1 MNPSL
6 PVGRLGFLNPFKL
19 IGGERMGLVVQK
31 YGGTSVGDV
40 ERIRNVARRV
50 LDTKNHGNEVVV
62 VVSAMAGETDK
73 LIRLAQ
79 QVTQNP
85 DEREMDVLISTGE
98 QVSIALLA
106 MALKALGADSKSYLG
121 FQIKIA
127 TDSAFGKARITG
139 IDSEKLMN
147 DLKSGR
153 IVVVAGFQGV
163 DELTNITT
171 LGRGG
176 SDTTAVAIA
185 AALKADS
192 CEIYTDVDGVYTT
205 DPNICSK
212 ARKLSKISYD
222 EMLEMASLGS
232 KVLQIRSVE
241 FAKKYDVPIH
251 VRSSFN
257 DNPGTIVCK
266 EEKEMER
273 VVVSGVTYNKNEA
286 KIEVMG
292 LPDIPGVA
300 AKLFKPIADASIV
313 VDMIIQTSS
322 TEKGCAD
329 MAFTVPKTDFTKTLQ
344 IVKETIKEF
353 GGKEVKFNEDIAK
366 VSIVGAGMR
375 SHSNVATQMFSALAK
390 EGVNIQM
397 ISTSEIKISCIIDSK
412 YTELAVRA
420 LHDAFELD
428 KPTIAEER

>member
-1 MNPSL
+1 MA
-6 PVGRLGFLNPFKL
+6 
-19 IGGERMGLVVQK
+19 LVVQK

-50 LDTKNHGNEVVV
+50 LHTKNQGHEVVV

-79 QVTQNP
+79 QVTPNP
-85 DEREMDVLISTGE
+85 DEREMDVLVSTGE

-106 MALKALGADSKSYLG
+106 IALKDMGVDAKSYLG

-139 IDSEKLMN
+139 IESEKVLN
-147 DLKSGR
+147 DLKNGR
-153 IVVVAGFQGV
+153 VVVVAGFQGM
-163 DELTNITT
+163 DESDNITT

-176 SDTTAVAIA
+176 SDTTAVAVA
-185 AALKADS
+185 AALKADA

-232 KVLQIRSVE
+232 KVLQTRSVE

-266 EEKEMER
+266 EDEEMER

-286 KIEVMG
+286 KIEVMR

-300 AKLFKPIADASIV
+300 AKIFKPIADANIV

-322 TEKGCAD
+322 IEKGCAD
-329 MAFTVPKTDFTKTLQ
+329 VAFTVPKSDFTKTLQ
-344 IVKETIKEF
+344 IIKETVKEF
-353 GGKEVKFNEDIAK
+353 GGKEVKSNEDIAK
-366 VSIVGAGMR
+366 VSIVGVGMR
-375 SHSNVATQMFSALAK
+375 SHSNVATQMFSAFAK
-390 EGVNIQM
+390 EGINIQM

-428 KPTIAEER
+428 KPVLTEER

>member
-1 MNPSL
+1 MA
-6 PVGRLGFLNPFKL
+6 
-19 IGGERMGLVVQK
+19 LVVQK
-31 YGGTSVGDV
+31 YGGTSVADLD
-40 ERIRNVARRV
+40 RIRNVASRV
-50 LDTKNHGNEVVV
+50 LRTRNQGHQVVV

-73 LIRLAQ
+73 LLRLAQ
-79 QVTQNP
+79 QITSSP
-85 DEREMDVLISTGE
+85 DERELDVLVSTGE

-106 MALKALGADSKSYLG
+106 ITLKAMGADAKSYLG

-139 IDSEKLMN
+139 IESDKIIH

-153 IVVVAGFQGV
+153 IVVVAGFQGA
-163 DELTNITT
+163 DESDNITT

-176 SDTTAVAIA
+176 SDTTSVAIA
-185 AALKADS
+185 AALKADL

-205 DPNICSK
+205 DPNVCSK

-222 EMLEMASLGS
+222 EMLEMASLGA

-266 EEKEMER
+266 EDKEMER

-286 KIEVMG
+286 KIEIMHV
-292 LPDIPGVA
+292 PDVPGVA
-300 AKLFKPIADASIV
+300 AKLFKPIAEANIV
-313 VDMIIQTSS
+313 VDMIIQTTS
-322 TEKGCAD
+322 TATGFAD
-329 MAFTVPKTDFTKTLQ
+329 LAFTVSKPDFTKTLK
-344 IVKETIKEF
+344 IVHETVKTI
-353 GGKEVKFNEDIAK
+353 GGEKVIADENIAK
-366 VSIVGAGMR
+366 VSIVGVGMR
-375 SHSNVATQMFSALAK
+375 SHSSVATQMFAALAK
-390 EGVNIQM
+390 EGINIHM
-397 ISTSEIKISCIIDSK
+397 ISTSEIKISCIIDAK

-428 KPTIAEER
+428 KPAVTDET

>member
-1 MNPSL
+1 MT
-6 PVGRLGFLNPFKL
+6 L
-19 IGGERMGLVVQK
+19 IVQK
-31 YGGTSVGDV
+31 YGGTSIGDV

-50 LDTKNHGNEVVV
+50 FHTKSQGHEVVV

-73 LIRLAQ
+73 LIRLAK
-79 QVTQNP
+79 QVTSNP
-85 DEREMDVLISTGE
+85 DERETDVLISTGE

-106 MALKALGADSKSYLG
+106 IALKDMGADAKSYLG

-139 IDSEKLMN
+139 IESEKMLQ
-147 DLKSGR
+147 DLKHGR

-163 DELTNITT
+163 DESDNITT

-185 AALKADS
+185 AALKADV

-212 ARKLSKISYD
+212 ARKLPKISYD
-222 EMLEMASLGS
+222 EMLEMASLGA

-266 EEKEMER
+266 EDEEMER

-286 KIEVMG
+286 KIEIMRV
-292 LPDIPGVA
+292 PDVPGMA
-300 AKLFKPIADASIV
+300 AKLFKPIADANIV

-329 MAFTVPKTDFTKTLQ
+329 VAFTVPQSDFAKTLQ
-344 IVKETIKEF
+344 IVKEAIKGF
-353 GGKEVKFNEDIAK
+353 GGKEVKSNEDIAK
-366 VSIVGAGMR
+366 VSIVGVGMR

-390 EGVNIQM
+390 EGINIQM

-428 KPTIAEER
+428 KPAITEEK

>member
-1 MNPSL
+1 MA
-6 PVGRLGFLNPFKL
+6 R
-19 IGGERMGLVVQK
+19 VVQK
-31 YGGTSVGDV
+31 YGGTSVGDI
-40 ERIRNVARRV
+40 ERIKNVARRV
-50 LDTKNHGNEVVV
+50 VNSRNQGHELVV

-73 LIRLAQ
+73 LFRLAH
-79 QVTQNP
+79 QVTANP

-106 MALKALGADSKSYLG
+106 IALKDMGAEAKSYLG

-139 IDSEKLMN
+139 IESEKMLS
-147 DLKSGR
+147 DLKDGR
-153 IVVVAGFQGV
+153 VVVVAGFQGV
-163 DELTNITT
+163 DESENITT

-176 SDTTAVAIA
+176 SDTTAVAVA
-185 AALKADS
+185 AALKADV

-205 DPNICSK
+205 DPNVCSK

-222 EMLEMASLGS
+222 EMLEMASLGA

-266 EEKEMER
+266 EDREMER

-286 KIEVMG
+286 KIEIMRV
-292 LPDIPGVA
+292 PDVPGMA
-300 AKLFKPIADASIV
+300 AKLFKPIADANIV

-322 TEKGCAD
+322 TEKGSAD
-329 MAFTVPKTDFTKTLQ
+329 MAFTVPKSDFAKTLQ
-344 IVKETIKEF
+344 IVKNTIKEL
-353 GGKEVKFNEDIAK
+353 GGKEVKSNEDIAK
-366 VSIVGAGMR
+366 VSIVGVGMR
-375 SHSNVATQMFSALAK
+375 SHSNVATKMFSALAK
-390 EGVNIQM
+390 EGINIQM
-397 ISTSEIKISCIIDSK
+397 ISSSEIKISCVIDSK

-428 KPTIAEER
+428 KSVISEER

>member
-1 MNPSL
+1 
-6 PVGRLGFLNPFKL
+6 
-19 IGGERMGLVVQK
+19 MGLVVQK

-50 LDTKNHGNEVVV
+50 LDTKNRGNEVVV

-73 LIRLAQ
+73 LFRLAQ
-79 QVTQNP
+79 QITQNP

-127 TDSAFGKARITG
+127 TDSAFGKARITD
-139 IDSEKLMN
+139 IDSEKMMN
-147 DLKSGR
+147 DLKNGR

-192 CEIYTDVDGVYTT
+192 CEISTDVDGVYTT
-205 DPNICSK
+205 DPNICNK
-212 ARKLSKISYD
+212 ARKLYKISYD

-241 FAKKYDVPIH
+241 FAKKYNVPIH

-273 VVVSGVTYNKNEA
+273 VVGSGVTYNKNEA

-300 AKLFKPIADASIV
+300 AKLFKPIADANIV

-329 MAFTVPKTDFTKTLQ
+329 LAFTVLKTDFAKTLR
-344 IVKETIKEF
+344 IVKETMKEF
-353 GGKEVKFNEDIAK
+353 GGKEVKSNEDIAK
-366 VSIVGAGMR
+366 VSIIGVGMR
-375 SHSNVATQMFSALAK
+375 SHSNVDPYNGNLC
-390 EGVNIQM
+390 NI
-397 ISTSEIKISCIIDSK
+397 
-412 YTELAVRA
+412 
-420 LHDAFELD
+420 
-428 KPTIAEER
+428 

>member
-1 MNPSL
+1 MA
-6 PVGRLGFLNPFKL
+6 
-19 IGGERMGLVVQK
+19 LVVQK
-31 YGGTSVGDV
+31 YGGTSVGDID
-40 ERIRNVARRV
+40 RIKNVAHRV
-50 LDTKNHGNEVVV
+50 IRTKEEGHRVVV
-62 VVSAMAGETDK
+62 VVSAMSGETDK

-79 QVTQNP
+79 QVTPNP
-85 DEREMDVLISTGE
+85 DEREVDVLISTGE
-98 QVSIALLA
+98 QVTIALLA
-106 MALKALGADSKSYLG
+106 MTLKAMGCDAKSYLG

-139 IDSEKLMN
+139 IESEKMLE
-147 DLKSGR
+147 DLKNGR
-153 IVVVAGFQGV
+153 VVVVAGFQGV
-163 DELTNITT
+163 DESDNITT

-176 SDTTAVAIA
+176 SDTTGVAVAA
-185 AALKADS
+185 AIKADV

-212 ARKLSKISYD
+212 ARKLSRISYD
-222 EMLEMASLGS
+222 EMLEMASLGA

-257 DNPGTIVCK
+257 DNLGTIVCK
-266 EEKEMER
+266 EEREMER

-286 KIEVMG
+286 KIEIMG
-292 LPDIPGVA
+292 VPDVPGVA
-300 AKLFKPIADASIV
+300 AKLFKPIADANIV

-329 MAFTVPKTDFTKTLQ
+329 LAFTVPKTDFSKALQ
-344 IVKETIKEF
+344 IVKEGVKQM
-353 GGKEVKFNEDIAK
+353 GGREVLSDENIAK
-366 VSIVGAGMR
+366 VSIIGVGMR
-375 SHSNVATQMFSALAK
+375 SHSNVAAQMFSALAK
-390 EGVNIQM
+390 DGINIQM
-397 ISTSEIKISCIIDSK
+397 ISTSEIKISCVIDSK

-428 KPTIAEER
+428 KPSVTEEK

>member
-1 MNPSL
+1 MA
-6 PVGRLGFLNPFKL
+6 
-19 IGGERMGLVVQK
+19 LVVQK

-50 LDTKNHGNEVVV
+50 LNAKNQGHELVV
-62 VVSAMAGETDK
+62 VVSAMAGETDR

-79 QVTQNP
+79 QITPVP
-85 DEREMDVLISTGE
+85 DERELDVLVSTGE

-106 MALKALGADSKSYLG
+106 MALKSMDCDSKSYLG

-127 TDSAFGKARITG
+127 TDSVFGKARIAS
-139 IDSEKLMN
+139 IDSEKMRQ
-147 DLKSGR
+147 DLRDGR
-153 IVVVAGFQGV
+153 VVVVAGFQGV
-163 DELTNITT
+163 DDSGNITT

-176 SDTTAVAIA
+176 SDTSAVAVA
-185 AALKADS
+185 AALGADV

-205 DPNICSK
+205 DPNVYPK
-212 ARKLSKISYD
+212 ARKLSRISYD
-222 EMLEMASLGS
+222 EMLEMASLGA

-257 DNPGTIVCK
+257 DNSGTIVCK
-266 EEKEMER
+266 EDKEMEK

-292 LPDIPGVA
+292 LPDTPGVA
-300 AKLFKPIADASIV
+300 AKLFKPIADANII

-329 MAFTVPKTDFTKTLQ
+329 VAFTVPQSDFAKTLQ
-344 IVKETIKEF
+344 IVEETNKEF
-353 GGKEVKFNEDIAK
+353 GEKEVKFNEDIAK
-366 VSIVGAGMR
+366 ISIVGVGMR

-390 EGVNIQM
+390 EGINIHM

-412 YTELAVRA
+412 YAELAVRA

-428 KPTIAEER
+428 KPAITEER

>member
-1 MNPSL
+1 MA
-6 PVGRLGFLNPFKL
+6 
-19 IGGERMGLVVQK
+19 LVVQK

-40 ERIRNVARRV
+40 ERIKNVARRV
-50 LDTKNHGNEVVV
+50 LHAKKQGHQLVV

-79 QVTQNP
+79 QITPTP
-85 DEREMDVLISTGE
+85 DERELDVLVSTGE

-106 MALKALGADSKSYLG
+106 MALKSMDCDSKSYLG

-127 TDSAFGKARITG
+127 TDSVFGKARISS
-139 IDSEKLMN
+139 IDSDKMRH
-147 DLKSGR
+147 DLEEGR
-153 IVVVAGFQGV
+153 VVVVAGFQGV
-163 DELTNITT
+163 DDSGNITT

-176 SDTTAVAIA
+176 SDTSAVAVA
-185 AALKADS
+185 AALAADV

-205 DPNICSK
+205 DPNVYPR
-212 ARKLSKISYD
+212 ARKLSRISYD
-222 EMLEMASLGS
+222 EMLEMASLGA

-266 EEKEMER
+266 EDKEMEK

-286 KIEVMG
+286 KIEVMR

-300 AKLFKPIADASIV
+300 AKLFKPIADANII

-329 MAFTVPKTDFTKTLQ
+329 VAFTVPKSDFAKTLQ
-344 IVKETIKEF
+344 IVKEANKEF
-353 GGKEVKFNEDIAK
+353 DGKEVKFNEDIAK
-366 VSIVGAGMR
+366 ISIVGVGMR
-375 SHSNVATQMFSALAK
+375 SHSSVATQMFSALAK
-390 EGVNIQM
+390 EGINIHM
-397 ISTSEIKISCIIDSK
+397 ISTSEIKISCVIDSK

-428 KPTIAEER
+428 KPTVAEEK

>member
-1 MNPSL
+1 MA
-6 PVGRLGFLNPFKL
+6 R
-19 IGGERMGLVVQK
+19 VVQK

-50 LDTKNHGNEVVV
+50 LDTKNQGHEVVV

-79 QVTQNP
+79 QVTPSP

-98 QVSIALLA
+98 QVSIAMLSI
-106 MALKALGADSKSYLG
+106 ALKAMGADSKSYLG

-127 TDSAFGKARITG
+127 TDSAFGKARITS
-139 IDSEKLMN
+139 IDSEKMLN

-153 IVVVAGFQGV
+153 VVVVAGFQGV
-163 DELTNITT
+163 DELDNITT

-212 ARKLSKISYD
+212 ARKLYKISYD

-257 DNPGTIVCK
+257 NNPGTIVCK
-266 EEKEMER
+266 EDEEMER

-286 KIEVMG
+286 RIEIMRV
-292 LPDIPGVA
+292 PDVPGIA
-300 AKLFKPIADASIV
+300 AKIFKPIANSNIV
-313 VDMIIQTSS
+313 VDMIVQTSS

-329 MAFTVPKTDFTKTLQ
+329 IAFTVPKTDFAKTLQ

-353 GGKEVKFNEDIAK
+353 GGKEVNADENIAK
-366 VSIVGAGMR
+366 VSIVGVGMK
-375 SHSNVATQMFSALAK
+375 SHSSVATQMFTALAK
-390 EGVNIQM
+390 EGINIQM
-397 ISTSEIKISCIIDSK
+397 ISTSEIKISFIIDSK
-412 YTELAVRA
+412 YTELAVRS

-428 KPTIAEER
+428 KPMVTEEK